1 MHVCKT
7 PVSAEAMDRIIASQD
22 GNTVFPAIR
31 VHTTPD
37 PDQAPPDR
45 NDPIPQEVPQPDPPP
60 IQDPIPHQE
69 PVKTLCKAA
78 FEW

>member
-1 MHVCKT
+1 MQMLCET
-7 PVSAEAMDRIIASQD
+7 PASAEAMDRIFAFQD
-22 GNTVFPAIR
+22 GEKAFPAIR

-37 PDQAPPDR
+37 PDQEPPA

-69 PVKTLCKAA
+69 PVKSVCEAA
-78 FEW
+78 FE